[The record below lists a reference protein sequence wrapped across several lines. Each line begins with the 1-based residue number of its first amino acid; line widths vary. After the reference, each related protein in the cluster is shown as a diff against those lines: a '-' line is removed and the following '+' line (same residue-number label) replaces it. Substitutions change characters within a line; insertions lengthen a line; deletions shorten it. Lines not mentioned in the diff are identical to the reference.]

1 MTRNTQAIEVV
12 TVSQERRRRW
22 SAQEKASLVKET
34 YEPGMSVSLV
44 ARRHGISASQLF
56 NWRKLEREGALVAV
70 HAGESVVPASELAAA
85 RAQIAQLQRMLGKK
99 TMEAEILREAVEIAR
114 GKKVDCA
121 LTLIGQGRPVK
132 PVCVVL
138 GVARSHVVDLLKR
151 PADWVDARVL
161 AKADPIGDAM
171 IADAV
176 RAEITAL
183 PTYGYRRA
191 GALVNRTRS
200 LIGLRPVNHKRMYR
214 VMKEQGLLLPKSP
227 KRRDSGR
234 PHAGKVAVEESNRR
248 WCSDGFEIACEN
260 GEVVT
265 GVFMKDCCDREIISW
280 RAWTGRGL
288 PGEPVRDMMIEAVE
302 ARFGTADERVVMVE
316 FLSDNGGAFRANE
329 THALA
334 RALGIK
340 PVHTPVNSPQS
351 NGMAESFVNTFKRDY
366 VGSMDR
372 SSGAA
377 VLAQLPGAFR
387 HFNEV
392 HPHSALGYKSP
403 RMFRKERRRQALENG
418 AN

>member
-1 MTRNTQAIEVV
+1 
-12 TVSQERRRRW
+12 
-22 SAQEKASLVKET
+22 
-34 YEPGMSVSLV
+34 
-44 ARRHGISASQLF
+44 
-56 NWRKLEREGALVAV
+56 
-70 HAGESVVPASELAAA
+70 
-85 RAQIAQLQRMLGKK
+85 
-99 TMEAEILREAVEIAR
+99 
-114 GKKVDCA
+114 
-121 LTLIGQGRPVK
+121 VK

-138 GVARSHVVDLLKR
+138 GVARSNVIDRLAR
-151 PADWVDARVL
+151 PAGWVDGRALARL
-161 AKADPIGDAM
+161 DPVADAM

-200 LIGLRPVNHKRMYR
+200 LMGLRPVNHKRMYR
-214 VMKEQGLLLPKSP
+214 VMKAQGLLLPKSP

-234 PHAGKVAVEESNRR
+234 AHDGKVAVEESNQR
-248 WCSDGFEIACEN
+248 WCSDGFEIACDN
-260 GEVVT
+260 GDVVT
-265 GVFMKDCCDREIISW
+265 GVFMKDCCDREIIAW
-280 RAWTGRGL
+280 RAWIGRGL

-302 ARFGTADERVVMVE
+302 ARFGSTDERAITLE
-316 FLSDNGGAFRANE
+316 FLSDNGGAFRAIE

-334 RALGIK
+334 RELGIK

-366 VGSMDR
+366 VGCMDR
-372 SSGAA
+372 SSGTA
-377 VLAQLPGAFR
+377 VLAQLPDAFR

-403 RMFRKERRRQALENG
+403 RMFRKERPCQALETD